1 MDKKNML
8 SNNSNKKNKSKENKQ
23 KILLNEGNN
32 IKSNKTINS
41 DMLNNERQKN
51 KGDKHMENVIDR
63 EKNINDEYN
72 QMLKLKKVGKSLKDL
87 LNIDQEDINK
97 AIKEMR
103 SEWK

>member
-1 MDKKNML
+1 MSKDDKSNDNKNSDKL
-8 SNNSNKKNKSKENKQ
+8 KTSKNKRD
-23 KILLNEGNN
+23 G
-32 IKSNKTINS
+32 
-41 DMLNNERQKN
+41 DMES
-51 KGDKHMENVIDR
+51 VIHR
-63 EKNINDEYN
+63 EENINDEYN

>member
-1 MDKKNML
+1 MWYRLCVREVCTM
-8 SNNSNKKNKSKENKQ
+8 SKDD
-23 KILLNEGNN
+23 
-32 IKSNKTINS
+32 KSNDNKNS
-41 DMLNNERQKN
+41 DKLKTSKN
-51 KGDKHMENVIDR
+51 KGDGDMESVIHR
-63 EKNINDEYN
+63 EENINDEYN